1 MLLGKPTKPNTEL
14 AEFGVGVHHAG
25 LSMDDRR
32 LTEGG
37 LLSGHLFAVVA
48 TSTLAVGVN
57 LPCHTVI
64 IKGTEMWDG
73 MQSREYTDLD
83 VIQMMGR
90 AVCTMPPT
98 CNSS

>member
-1 MLLGKPTKPNTEL
+1 ME
-14 AEFGVGVHHAG
+14 
-25 LSMDDRR
+25 DRR
-32 LTEGG
+32 LTEDGFLGG
-37 LLSGHLFAVVA
+37 KLFVVVA

-83 VIQMMGR
+83 VVQMMGR
-90 AVCTMPPT
+90 AVRTVAVT
-98 CNSS
+98 YNYS